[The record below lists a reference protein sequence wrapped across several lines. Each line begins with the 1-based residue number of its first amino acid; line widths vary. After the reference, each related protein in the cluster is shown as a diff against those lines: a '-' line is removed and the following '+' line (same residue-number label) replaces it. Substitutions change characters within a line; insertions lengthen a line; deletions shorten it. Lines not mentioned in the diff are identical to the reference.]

1 MSIVPLDK
9 ITLIG
14 LKGDEGPLLTRLQDM
29 GCVELIPLKGPAPKT
44 DTGELAFHH
53 ECPMHPGRD
62 KCLCCLEEAL
72 QFLRDCPQRRRQ
84 IRRAS
89 DFDPEAVVR
98 RVLEVRRRLLD
109 LESERDAL
117 IRRLRL
123 WRPWGDFEFAPL
135 EEMDGWRLWFYVVPH
150 TQLAAVRTLPYYQEV
165 VRRDQRFSYVVL
177 ISREEPRGVP
187 VPRVHLGARSR
198 RRLEERLDA
207 VELAIEDAQAERAW
221 LTRWYT
227 LLRRNLAALRD
238 RAALEAA
245 AERLLAAAPVV
256 ALQGW
261 MPSRRVVELE
271 AYARDRRLVLQREA
285 PSPADDPPT
294 LLENPAW
301 LRAGEDL
308 VNFYMTPGYRT
319 WDPSPV
325 VFFSFALFFAM
336 ILADAG
342 YAALLGLALW
352 FAWRRLERTAS
363 GRRWRPLVLTVVLFS
378 LGYGVLVGSYFGLAP
393 PPGSPLAVLHR
404 LDMSDTETMMALSVL
419 IGCLHL
425 LLATVMDARRH
436 DDRAAGL
443 APAGWALVVGG
454 GLVWVLERGFGLPLP
469 PPLGAGL
476 AAVGLLLVLF
486 YADPRRPWPGRLLAG
501 LKELTGVTALFGDVL
516 SYLRLFAL
524 GLASGS
530 LAMQFNHMALTLPET
545 LPGVGLAVAVLV
557 ALLGHGVNL
566 VLGVAGGVIHGLRLN
581 VIEFFKWG
589 LKQEGR
595 LFRPLKRSEI

>member
-1 MSIVPLDK
+1 MSIVRLDK
-9 ITLIG
+9 ITVVG
-14 LKGDEGPLLTRLQDM
+14 LKGDEASLLARLQDM
-29 GCVELIPLKGPAPKT
+29 GCVELIPLGEPAPET
-44 DTGELAFHH
+44 EIGELAFHH
-53 ECPMHPGRD
+53 ECPMHPEGDR
-62 KCLCCLEEAL
+62 CLCCLEEAL

-84 IRRAS
+84 VRRAA
-89 DFDPEAVVR
+89 DFDAEAVVR
-98 RVLEVRRRLLD
+98 RVLAVRRRLLD

-123 WRPWGDFEFAPL
+123 WRPWGDFEFPPL

-150 TQLAAVRTLPYYQEV
+150 AQLDAVRALPYYQEI
-165 VRRDQRFSYVVL
+165 VRRDQRFNYVVL
-177 ISREEPRGVP
+177 IAREEPRGVP

-198 RRLEERLDA
+198 RCLEERLDE

-221 LTRWYT
+221 LTRWYA
-227 LLRRNLAALRD
+227 LLRRNLATLRD

-245 AERLLAAAPVV
+245 AERLLVAGPVV

-261 MPSRRVVELE
+261 MPSRRVGELE
-271 AYARDRRLVLQREA
+271 TYVCDRRLVLQREP

-308 VNFYMTPGYRT
+308 VNFYMTPGYHT
-319 WDPSPV
+319 WDPSAV

-352 FAWRRLERTAS
+352 FGWRRLERTAV
-363 GRRWRPLVLTVVLFS
+363 GRRWRPLALTVVLFS
-378 LGYGVLVGSYFGLAP
+378 LGYGVLVGSYFGLTP
-393 PPGSPLAVLHR
+393 PPDSPLAALHR
-404 LDMSDTETMMALSVL
+404 LDMDDTDTMMALSVL

-425 LLATVMDARRH
+425 LLATVMDARRR
-436 DDRAAGL
+436 DDRAAAL
-443 APAGWALVVGG
+443 APAGWALVVSA

-469 PPLGAGL
+469 PALGVGL
-476 AAVGLLLVLF
+476 AAVGLTLVLL
-486 YADPRRPWPGRLLAG
+486 YAGPRRPWPGRLLAG

-530 LAMQFNHMALTLPET
+530 LAVQFNHMALTLPEA
-545 LPGVGLAVAVLV
+545 LPGIGLAVAVVV
-557 ALLGHGVNL
+557 ASLGHGVNL

-595 LFRPLKRSEI
+595 LFRPLKRTET